1 MASVT
6 SLGIH
11 KPSAFPFL
19 VAEGILPPDAG
30 EDFFKW
36 QILYGDA
43 TEEYEE
49 EEELVTTHHCV
60 VWSRGS
66 VILRVFRFN
75 VENEIITQA
84 FFTTFAHGVEA
95 STVAL
100 KNQQWKTYP
109 RSHDETARA
118 KPHVDGSRVR
128 PEPDLISDAFTPE
141 HAKSTNDFRDLQKRA
156 LVVILRTQAHV
167 CSLSGTN
174 HIVHMPFETDI
185 AFPSPFGVF
194 FQRKVQKQCL
204 RLPESPLP
212 SAPHNSFAMADSN
225 SPVRTQTSVR
235 RFNVNPTL
243 GSKELK
249 ILTETLSRDSE
260 DKLFEV
266 ASTTFPRTYS
276 LSDPLAEMGIVVAD
290 SRSTST
296 GFLNLPKSNFPR
308 NGVLDLDE
316 DLLYVSPYDELRSH
330 RQQPP
335 AMPCV
340 LAVTQNA
347 RTRLQTIWTV
357 AHIDPVPIS
366 QRQSSSTSNSRRPRR
381 RSSYGPGVITGAT
394 TPGAMGTHDSLGISR
409 LRGQAVR
416 DVAPEESFSLAEED
430 LVSHLDPAF
439 GEPSAPAKSYRR
451 VSSLLARAD
460 LSTGHERS
468 TFSELAAGVGGSRRW
483 ASFGTHGARSSFGLE
498 GGAGISSIKRVSS
511 VRSTP
516 NRASSYDLSLDEEVI
531 QDEIRPDSIKSENPS
546 LGSFDGSLQK
556 EMLLTK
562 VCSMPIRNGSSSH
575 SLTHRSKNHTRF
587 KIFTLEPPNHDLNDD
602 SADALI
608 ILSIFDRDNRELSVL
623 KLTVPWYSLTK
634 NTDGTRQA
642 KNEKSR
648 SKIQTPKAEFADI
661 TVCAN
666 IIDAC
671 KISEGDCYRILLIRE
686 NADNTDELSLQAPWC
701 AEYRFRLPSS
711 LLIHN
716 PYRQKTGDSDS
727 QKTEG
732 GFKRILSER
741 PFAYVNLQ
749 HEDSNGKVDVVDTE
763 GRRHRILIQ
772 LKPHVPS
779 VRKIISV
786 SESVLPRSQ
795 RNGESILRSWWD
807 AVSWLSSCSA
817 DETDLEW
824 RAIVVV
830 LFSMAT
836 GCIEGGHSETSAR
849 QNKRKGGFL
858 RSSSGANID
867 LESWTSML
875 NKESKF
881 SVAPVWTQ
889 DSAWKWIDRHD
900 TRKSLDSS
908 LSRNS
913 YASNS
918 LPLASHG
925 GLFSQRRSSSVIYCV
940 SLARSF
946 LKTSVGLTAH
956 GERGYLPTA
965 LSKDAHSRR
974 TALATVLVGLHLLRE
989 ELKLDTLAAKEH
1001 ENLAPVLAQ
1010 IGGWLGW
1017 KSWGFKETSYYYLEN
1032 PDIAAR
1038 LFDDSVINLVTV
1050 PSEPFPPP
1058 SILQFIENA
1067 YKRAKMQTFISL
1079 IPEVKLPISRSGDK
1093 LPSKAGMRLLMSLTP
1108 RTIAI
1113 TGILASY
1120 SQQTAEDLVEDVIT
1134 WEVNKLTLETLP
1146 ESVALSIRSAL
1157 SSCQMQPGT
1166 KWSKLFLETI
1176 GRDDIRLLEQGSRMV
1191 KFPVRSVI
1199 TSSDV
1204 ARDVHSIC
1212 KSTFDIDTVGSY
1224 DGSSEG
1230 DRHAIT
1236 RMMFKDDQRFAEAA
1250 RMVHPLSAPTARCA
1264 AEPDW
1269 SDTDLLEAQQELAKI
1284 IAMRTLSVSVGRS
1297 LLLYCARMPLLA
1309 EKFPIHGFTL
1319 SCVMKPANIT
1329 VTADRNAYTEEKVS
1343 WAFFHAGVEAG
1354 LSISKNAPG
1363 IETSWILFNKP
1374 QDLQNRHAG
1383 FLLGLGLNGHLKSIV
1398 KWVAFKY
1405 LTPKHTMTTIGLLLG
1420 LSASYLG
1427 TMDTLITRLLSVH
1440 VTRMLPPGAAE
1451 LNISPLTQTSGI
1463 MGIGLLYCNRQHRRM
1478 SEIML
1483 SEMES
1488 VDLGDNPNPMDS
1500 LRDEGYRLATGF
1512 ALGYINLGQGKDL
1525 KGLHD
1530 MRVIERLLALAVG
1543 TRKVSIVQ
1551 VLDKATA
1558 AAVIAIALIFMKT
1571 QNLNLAR
1578 KIDIPDTVL
1587 QFDYVRPDMFLLRTV
1602 ARHLIMWDNIH
1613 ATSAWMKKHLPIA
1626 YRHKLML
1633 TTVKV
1638 LNSKHMP
1645 FLNIVAGLC
1654 LSIGLRFAGTGSPE
1668 VRNLLCHYLDQYI
1681 RICKLPSLNY
1691 DGKLAK
1697 ITVRSC
1703 QDVIALAAACVMAG
1717 TGDLVLFRRFRSLH
1731 GRTDA
1736 DTSYGSHL
1744 AAHFALGV
1752 LFLGGGTHTFGTS
1765 NIAVASLL
1773 CAFYPIF
1780 PNTILDNKS
1789 HLQAFRHFWVFAVE
1803 HRCLVLR
1810 DVETFRPV
1818 SMLIKI
1824 TLRTGTEIVKTAP
1837 CLLPEIETIA
1847 RIETNDFEYWYVAL
1861 DLANNSNHLEAFQRH
1876 QNLYVRR
1883 RAAYDSHA
1891 SIFSVTMQ
1899 ALNDSQFIV
1908 QITQRIFAWIFTLP
1922 AFTKF
1927 GRAEQALILCSHTA
1941 STFSKAL
1948 RGTVVDDRLMLET
1961 GCMKSS
1967 KSQRLWNLRV
1977 LFAWADGMNRCGERW
1992 RWLEKE
1998 VVEGLRAALDIKIQ
2012 VDGRNQTKKG

>member
-19 VAEGILPPDAG
+19 VAEGILPPDAC
-30 EDFFKW
+30 EDLFKW
-36 QILYGDA
+36 QILHGDG
-43 TEEYEE
+43 TEEYGE
-49 EEELVTTHHCV
+49 EEELVTTDHCV

-84 FFTTFAHGVEA
+84 FFTIFAHGAKA
-95 STVAL
+95 STVAF
-100 KNQQWKTYP
+100 KNQPQKTHSY
-109 RSHDETARA
+109 SHDSRARE
-118 KPHVDGSRVR
+118 KLHVDGYHGS
-128 PEPDLISDAFTPE
+128 PEPNFIPYASSHLR
-141 HAKSTNDFRDLQKRA
+141 AKSTNDLRDLQNRA

-167 CSLSGTN
+167 CFLSGTN
-174 HIVHMPFETDI
+174 HIVHMPFEVDT

-194 FQRKVQKQCL
+194 LQRRVQKQRL
-204 RLPESPLP
+204 RPPTPPLP
-212 SAPHNSFAMADSN
+212 SAPHNSFAVADSN
-225 SPVRTQTSVR
+225 FTVRIQTPVRQH
-235 RFNVNPTL
+235 NVNDTL
-243 GSKELK
+243 VSEGSKM
-249 ILTETLSRDSE
+249 LTETLSRDFE
-260 DKLFEV
+260 DK
-266 ASTTFPRTYS
+266 SIGINPTSFPRIYS

-290 SRSTST
+290 SCSTST
-296 GFLNLPKSNFPR
+296 GFPSLPNSHSPR

-316 DLLYVSPYDELRSH
+316 DLLYISPHDELRFH
-330 RQQPP
+330 RQQPS
-335 AMPCV
+335 ATPCV

-366 QRQSSSTSNSRRPRR
+366 QKQSSSASNGKRPRR
-381 RSSYGPGVITGAT
+381 RSSYGPGIITGAS
-394 TPGAMGTHDSLGISR
+394 TPGGVGTLDSFGVSR

-416 DVAPEESFSLAEED
+416 DVVPDESFSIAEDE

-439 GEPSAPAKSYRR
+439 EDPSAPTKSFRR

-498 GGAGISSIKRVSS
+498 GGAGLSSIKSVSS

-516 NRASSYDLSLDEEVI
+516 NRASSYDLSLDDEII
-531 QDEIRPDSIKSENPS
+531 QGNIRPDSIKLENPS
-546 LGSFDGSLQK
+546 LGNLDGSLQK

-562 VCSMPIRNGSSSH
+562 VCSMPIGTGNGPH
-575 SLTHRSKNHTRF
+575 FLTRFHSKNLTRF
-587 KIFTLEPPNHDLNDD
+587 KIFTLEPPNHNLGDD

-608 ILSIFDRDNRELSVL
+608 NLCIFDRNMHELSVL
-623 KLTVPWYSLTK
+623 KLTVPWYPLT
-634 NTDGTRQA
+634 NIDGMRQG
-642 KNEKSR
+642 KNEKSK
-648 SKIQTPKAEFADI
+648 SKVQTPKAVFADI

-666 IIDAC
+666 VIDAC
-671 KISEGDCYRILLIRE
+671 KISDGDCCRVLLIRE
-686 NADNTDELSLQAPWC
+686 SADNTDELSLQAPWS
-701 AEYRFRLPSS
+701 AEFRFRLPSN

-716 PYRQKTGDSDS
+716 PYQPKTGDSDS
-727 QKTEG
+727 QIDG
-732 GFKRILSER
+732 GFKRILSKR
-741 PFAYVNLQ
+741 PLAYVALQ
-749 HEDSNGKVDVVDTE
+749 HEGSNGKVDVVDTE
-763 GRRHRILIQ
+763 GRRHRIQIQ
-772 LKPHVPS
+772 LKPHNPHI
-779 VRKIISV
+779 RKIISV
-786 SESVLPRSQ
+786 SESVLPRSHQ
-795 RNGESILRSWWD
+795 DGESILRSWWD
-807 AVSWLSSCSA
+807 VVSWLSNCS
-817 DETDLEW
+817 DEEFDLEW
-824 RAIVVV
+824 TATVVV

-836 GCIEGGHSETSAR
+836 GCIEGGRSEATTT
-849 QNKRKGGFL
+849 QNKRKSGFL
-858 RSSSGANID
+858 RSSSGANTD
-867 LESWTSML
+867 LESWASML
-875 NKESKF
+875 NQESKF
-881 SVAPVWTQ
+881 SAAPVWTQ

-900 TRKSLDSS
+900 TRKPLDSS
-908 LSRNS
+908 LSRRS
-913 YASNS
+913 YTSNS
-918 LPLASHG
+918 FPLSAPG
-925 GLFSQRRSSSVIYCV
+925 GLFSQRRSSSIICCV

-946 LKTSVGLTAH
+946 LKTPVGLTAH

-989 ELKLDTLAAKEH
+989 EIKLDILAAKEH

-1017 KSWGFKETSYYYLEN
+1017 KTWGFKETSYYYLEN
-1032 PDIAAR
+1032 PDMAAR
-1038 LFDDSVINLVTV
+1038 LFDDSVINIVTV

-1067 YKRAKMQTFISL
+1067 YLRAKTQTFVSL
-1079 IPEVKLPISRSGDK
+1079 IPEAKLPIGRSGNT
-1093 LPSKAGMRLLMSLTP
+1093 LPTKAGMRLLTSLTP

-1113 TGILASY
+1113 TSILALY
-1120 SQQTAEDLVEDVIT
+1120 SQRTAENLVEDVIA
-1134 WEVNKLTLETLP
+1134 WGVDKLTLETLP
-1146 ESVALSIRSAL
+1146 ESVALNIRSAL
-1157 SSCQMQPGT
+1157 SSCQMQPAT
-1166 KWSKLFLETI
+1166 KWSKVFLETI
-1176 GRDDIRLLEQGSRMV
+1176 GRDDIGLIEQGSRTI
-1191 KFPVRSVI
+1191 KLPVRSI
-1199 TSSDV
+1199 TTLSDV
-1204 ARDVHSIC
+1204 ARDVHTIC
-1212 KSTFDIDTVGSY
+1212 KSAFDIDTIGSY

-1230 DRHAIT
+1230 DRQAIT
-1236 RMMFKDDQRFAEAA
+1236 RMIFKDDQRFAEAA
-1250 RMVHPLSAPTARCA
+1250 RMVHPLSTPTARCA

-1297 LLLYCARMPLLA
+1297 LLFYCARMPLLA

-1329 VTADRNAYTEEKVS
+1329 VTAERSAYTEEKVS

-1383 FLLGLGLNGHLKSIV
+1383 FLLALGLNGHLKSIV

-1483 SEMES
+1483 SEMEN
-1488 VDLGDNPNPMDS
+1488 VDLGDNSTPMDS

-1530 MRVIERLLALAVG
+1530 MRVIERLLGLAVG
-1543 TRKVSIVQ
+1543 TRKVNIVQ

-1571 QNLNLAR
+1571 QDVTLAR
-1578 KIDIPDTVL
+1578 KIDIPDTIL

-1613 ATSAWMKKHLPIA
+1613 ATSAWMKKHLPPA
-1626 YRHKLML
+1626 YRYKLKL
-1633 TTVKV
+1633 TMVKV
-1638 LNSKHMP
+1638 LNSRHMP

-1654 LSIGLRFAGTGSPE
+1654 LSIGLRFAGTGSLE

-1681 RICKLPSLNY
+1681 RICRIPSLNY

-1703 QDVIALAAACVMAG
+1703 QNVIALAAACVMAG

-1736 DTSYGSHL
+1736 DTPYGSHL
-1744 AAHFALGV
+1744 AAHLALGV

-1765 NIAVASLL
+1765 NIAIASLL
-1773 CAFYPIF
+1773 CAFYPLF

-1803 HRCLVLR
+1803 PRCLVLR
-1810 DVETFRPV
+1810 DVETLRPV
-1818 SMLIKI
+1818 SMPIKI

-1837 CLLPEIETIA
+1837 CLLPELETIA
-1847 RIETNDFEYWYVAL
+1847 KIETNDFEYWYVAL

-1876 QNLYVRR
+1876 QSLYVRR

-1891 SIFSVTMQ
+1891 SVFSVTMQ
-1899 ALNDSQFIV
+1899 ALNDSQSTV
-1908 QITQRIFAWIFTLP
+1908 QSAQKIFAWIFTLP
-1922 AFTKF
+1922 AFAKF
-1927 GRAEQALILCSHTA
+1927 GRAEQALILSSRTA
-1941 STFSKAL
+1941 STLDKAL

-1961 GCMKSS
+1961 GCMTSS
-1967 KSQRLWNLRV
+1967 KSQRLWNLRI
-1977 LFAWADGMNRCGERW
+1977 LFAWADGLSSCGERW
-1992 RWLEKE
+1992 GWLGKE
-1998 VVEGLRAALDIKIQ
+1998 VVDGLRAALDMKIQ
-2012 VDGRNQTKKG
+2012 ADGRNETTKE